1 MGGLSWAQRI
11 SSFNKHKQHTINMSM
26 AIFSNFV
33 QQTAI
38 WGGMLD
44 MNKSVSTPTNNLGE
58 AKQNVCYVLQ
68 MAFYLISGKKAREQ
82 TLNKFI

>member
-1 MGGLSWAQRI
+1 M
-11 SSFNKHKQHTINMSM
+11 FM

-68 MAFYLISGKKAREQ
+68 MAFFFYLISRKKAREQ
-82 TLNKFI
+82 TLNKSI